1 MNPALAVAT
10 GVTFVWL
17 GMVLAISFLETPLK
31 FRAPEVTLRVGLGIG
46 RVVFRALN
54 AAEIALAVVLAL
66 AGVLGG
72 ASSRVVAVGAVAVA
86 VLVVQVGAVR
96 PALAR
101 RSDRV
106 LAGEASLRSREHYAY
121 IGLEI
126 AKVLALLVTG
136 VLLLAA

>member
-31 FRAPEVTLRVGLGIG
+31 FHAPEVTLRVGLGIG

-54 AAEIALAVVLAL
+54 AAAIALAVVLAV

-72 ASSRVVAVGAVAVA
+72 AT
-86 VLVVQVGAVR
+86 
-96 PALAR
+96 PA
-101 RSDRV
+101 
-106 LAGEASLRSREHYAY
+106 ASWP
-121 IGLEI
+121 
-126 AKVLALLVTG
+126 
-136 VLLLAA
+136 